1 MGNFGPTEILIV
13 LVILF
18 LLFGS
23 SRLPSLSRKAGS
35 HLRSSKDAVAA
46 AKAEFED
53 GMREIDPVAP
63 IRETMRTAE
72 APSAATR
79 RSPR

>member
-23 SRLPSLSRKAGS
+23 SRLPALSRKAGS

-46 AKAEFED
+46 AKGEFQD

-63 IRETMRTAE
+63 IRETMRTPDGA
-72 APSAATR
+72 SAATR
-79 RSPR
+79 TSQR